1 MTRRKMREIQSLDEI
16 PSFKTEAEE
25 AEFWATHSLGEKLLD
40 QMEPIPEGELPPPR
54 PRTKPISLRFDQD
67 VLERLKEMAKVKHKG
82 YQTMLKEFVL
92 ERLYEEEKRE
102 GLLQS
107 AETLESEGP
116 RWPGRP
122 GESWPE
128 TYRRLLVGSVGEWTD
143 DPLSNIGSLIVVR
156 AAASALGMDYREF
169 GAWVRKTPEEEVRTK
184 LSQEEIARNFRRE
197 LDRFGRS
204 ASEDLE
210 LVRSS
215 PSTRSPA
222 SSSPTRPPSRS

>member
-1 MTRRKMREIQSLDEI
+1 MKEIQSLDEV
-16 PSFKTEAEE
+16 PRFKSEAEE

-54 PRTKPISLRFDQD
+54 PRTKPISLRFDKD
-67 VLERLKEMAKVKHKG
+67 VLERLKTMAKLKHKG

-102 GLLQS
+102 GLLQ
-107 AETLESEGP
+107 ESEKPEDQGP

-122 GESWPE
+122 GEGWPK
-128 TYRRLLVGSVGEWTD
+128 TYRRLLVGIEEEWTE
-143 DPLSNIGSLIVVR
+143 DPLSNIGSLVVVK

-169 GAWVRKTPEEEVRTK
+169 GAWVRETPEEEVRAK
-184 LSQEEIARNFRRE
+184 LSEEEIAREFRRE
-197 LDRFGRS
+197 LDRFGKS

-210 LVRSS
+210 RVK
-215 PSTRSPA
+215 PA
-222 SSSPTRPPSRS
+222 E